1 MKKLSFFDRYLT
13 VWIFLAIIIGII
25 TGKVYPQ
32 AGAFLDQFR
41 VGAVNLPIAIGLI
54 LMMYPPLAK
63 VRYETLPTVF
73 RDVKLLV
80 LAFVLIWVVAPLLM
94 FGLASLFLQGYPE
107 YFTGLVLIG
116 IAPCIAMVLVWNDLA
131 EGNREYAAGL
141 VAANS
146 LIQLLIYPV
155 MALFYIYLLPKSL
168 GLTSVLIEIEWRMIA
183 ESVLIYLGIPFL
195 LGLLSRQGLARL
207 IGNEA
212 YENRFL
218 PRISVFTPA
227 ALLFTIVVMF
237 ALKAETFFEL
247 PLDMIRIAVP
257 LLCYFLVM
265 FFGSWFLANRWS
277 YPYPERTALAFTA
290 AGNNFEL
297 AMAVAIG
304 VWGLNSGQA
313 FAAVIGPLI
322 EVPVLVLL
330 VQFALKQRR

>member
-25 TGKVYPQ
+25 LGKVYPQ
-32 AGAFLDQFR
+32 AGAILDQFR
-41 VGAVNLPIAIGLI
+41 VGAVNIPIAIGLI

-141 VAANS
+141 VAVNS

-155 MALFYIYLLPKSL
+155 MAMFYIYLLPKSL
-168 GLTSVLIEIEWRMIA
+168 GLTSVLIEIEWQLVA

-195 LGLLSRQGLARL
+195 LGLLSRQGLALL

-218 PRISVFTPA
+218 PRIAVFTPA

-247 PLDMIRIAVP
+247 PLDMVRVATP
-257 LLCYFLVM
+257 LLLYFLVM
-265 FFGSWFLANRWS
+265 FFGSWFLAKRWG
-277 YPYPERTALAFTA
+277 YPERTAVAFTA

-297 AMAVAIG
+297 ALAVAIG
-304 VWGLNSGQA
+304 VFGLNSGQA

-330 VQFALKQRR
+330 VQFALKFRIK